1 MSQFI
6 ETLKEEHKLVLK
18 TLENVRGGNLTNLEK
33 LNNLRGS
40 KEALL
45 GHLKKEDEIL
55 YPFLNKEAEKDEKLA
70 SELNVYAK
78 EMKKISDFVFNFY
91 KKYENNENISTI
103 LFRSDLALFI
113 ATLKDRILKEEIY
126 LYKEYTKR
134 KKENK

>member
-45 GHLKKEDEIL
+45 GHLKKEDEI
-55 YPFLNKEAEKDEKLA
+55 
-70 SELNVYAK
+70 
-78 EMKKISDFVFNFY
+78 
-91 KKYENNENISTI
+91 
-103 LFRSDLALFI
+103 
-113 ATLKDRILKEEIY
+113 
-126 LYKEYTKR
+126 
-134 KKENK
+134 